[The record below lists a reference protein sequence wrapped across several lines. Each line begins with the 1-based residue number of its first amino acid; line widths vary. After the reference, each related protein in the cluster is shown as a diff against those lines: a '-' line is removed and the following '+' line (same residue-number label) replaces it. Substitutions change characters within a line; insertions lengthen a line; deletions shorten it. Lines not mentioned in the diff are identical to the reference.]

1 MSSNDSNDTDKQ
13 HTRLDPTGVDDAYIP
28 PEQPETKHH
37 RFKISKDTLRNHF
50 IAAAGEFCGTFMFL
64 WCAYVICNVANH
76 DVALVAAPD
85 GSHPGQ
91 LIMIAIGFGFS
102 VMFSIW
108 CFAGVSGGALNPAVS
123 LSLCLARA
131 VSPTRCVVM
140 WVSQIVAGMA
150 AGGAA
155 SAMTPGEVLF
165 ANSLGLG
172 CSRTRGLFLEMFGTA
187 ILCLTVLMTAVEKRE
202 TNFMAALPI
211 GISLF
216 IAHVA
221 LTAYTGT
228 RVNPARSL
236 GAAVAARYF
245 PHYHWIYW
253 IGPLLGSILAWS
265 VWQLLQILDYTNYVT
280 AEKAAS
286 TKEKA
291 QKKVK
296 PAVPLLWLKSNFSL
310 LFFISRSL
318 ALNVIIFGKN

>member
-37 RFKISKDTLRNHF
+37 RFKISRDTLRNHF
-50 IAAAGEFCGTFMFL
+50 IAAVGEFCGTFMFL

-108 CFAGVSGGALNPAVS
+108 CFAGVSGGALNPAMS

-172 CSRTRGLFLEMFGTA
+172 CSRTRVCSWRCSA
-187 ILCLTVLMTAVEKRE
+187 
-202 TNFMAALPI
+202 
-211 GISLF
+211 
-216 IAHVA
+216 
-221 LTAYTGT
+221 
-228 RVNPARSL
+228 
-236 GAAVAARYF
+236 
-245 PHYHWIYW
+245 
-253 IGPLLGSILAWS
+253 PLS
-265 VWQLLQILDYTNYVT
+265 YV
-280 AEKAAS
+280 
-286 TKEKA
+286 
-291 QKKVK
+291 
-296 PAVPLLWLKSNFSL
+296 
-310 LFFISRSL
+310 
-318 ALNVIIFGKN
+318 

>member
-37 RFKISKDTLRNHF
+37 RFKISRDTLRNHF
-50 IAAAGEFCGTFMFL
+50 IAAVGEFCGTFMFL

-108 CFAGVSGGALNPAVS
+108 CFADVSGGALNPAVS

-131 VSPTRCVVM
+131 ASPTRCVVM

-165 ANSLGLG
+165 ANLW
-172 CSRTRGLFLEMFGTA
+172 A
-187 ILCLTVLMTAVEKRE
+187 W
-202 TNFMAALPI
+202 AAL
-211 GISLF
+211 GRGVCSWRCS
-216 IAHVA
+216 A
-221 LTAYTGT
+221 
-228 RVNPARSL
+228 
-236 GAAVAARYF
+236 
-245 PHYHWIYW
+245 
-253 IGPLLGSILAWS
+253 PLS
-265 VWQLLQILDYTNYVT
+265 YV
-280 AEKAAS
+280 
-286 TKEKA
+286 
-291 QKKVK
+291 
-296 PAVPLLWLKSNFSL
+296 
-310 LFFISRSL
+310 
-318 ALNVIIFGKN
+318 